1 MAISPSKNKIAS
13 PTARNYI
20 YLYEIPIVIL
30 SALLKKVR
38 KIEIRTT
45 RLVNDLFGGEYE
57 SVFKGQGIE
66 FADVRE
72 YVPGDDI
79 RTIDWNVTARSQH
92 PFVKKF
98 VETRELTV
106 LFIVD
111 MSGSQYFGSVD
122 KLKSE
127 IAAEITAILAFSAV
141 KNNDKT
147 GLLIATEGVEKF
159 IPVKKGRNHAL
170 RVIREVLGYQ
180 PKKKGT
186 QLAGALEYLYR
197 IQKRTSVI
205 FLISDFMDQGYEKA
219 LKILSRK
226 HDVIAIHLQDPLEQA
241 LPKVGLM
248 ELVDRETGKTV
259 MVDTNSS
266 DFRTRFRETAERK
279 QSALKKLFKSLQID
293 CIDIPTS
300 TSYVEPLFRFFK
312 SRERK

>member
-1 MAISPSKNKIAS
+1 M
-13 PTARNYI
+13 
-20 YLYEIPIVIL
+20 IPA
-30 SALLKKVR
+30 ALLKKVR

-45 RLVNDLFGGEYE
+45 RLVNDVFGGEYE

-79 RTIDWNVTARSQH
+79 RTIDWNVTARSLN

-98 VETRELTV
+98 VETREQTV
-106 LFIVD
+106 LFAVD
-111 MSGSQYFGSVD
+111 MSGSQYFGSTD

-170 RVIREVLGYQ
+170 RVIREILGYQ
-180 PKKKGT
+180 PKKKKT

-197 IQKRTSVI
+197 VQTRTSII
-205 FLISDFMDQGYEKA
+205 FLISDFMDEGYEKA

-226 HDVIAIHLQDPLEQA
+226 HDVIAIHLHDPLEQE
-241 LPKVGLM
+241 LPKIGLL
-248 ELVDRETGKTV
+248 ELADRETGQT
-259 MVDTNSS
+259 MLVDTASRE
-266 DFRTRFRETAERK
+266 FQKRFRQRADQK
-279 QSALKKLFKSLQID
+279 QAALEKLFKRLQID
-293 CIDIPTS
+293 WIDIPAN
-300 TSYVEPLFRFFK
+300 TSYIDPLFKFFK
-312 SRERK
+312 GREKK

>member
-1 MAISPSKNKIAS
+1 M
-13 PTARNYI
+13 
-20 YLYEIPIVIL
+20 IP
-30 SALLKKVR
+30 ATLLKKVR

-79 RTIDWNVTARSQH
+79 RTIDWNVTARTGH

-106 LFIVD
+106 FFLVD
-111 MSGSQYFGSVD
+111 MSGSQYFGSID

-127 IAAEITAILAFSAV
+127 FAAEITAILAFSAV

-170 RVIREVLGYQ
+170 RVIREILGYQ
-180 PKKKGT
+180 PLKKKT
-186 QLAGALEYLYR
+186 RLADAIEYLYR
-197 IQKRTSVI
+197 VQTRTSVV
-205 FLISDFMDQGYEKA
+205 FLISDFMDDGYEKA
-219 LKILSRK
+219 LKILSQK
-226 HDVIAIHLQDPLEQA
+226 HDVIAVHLHDPLEQEI
-241 LPKVGLM
+241 PKVGLL
-248 ELVDRETGKTV
+248 ELVDRETGKTLL
-259 MVDTNSS
+259 VDTSS
-266 DFRTRFRETAERK
+266 PQFQKQFRQTADQKRA
-279 QSALKKLFKSLQID
+279 ALEKLFKRLQID
-293 CIDIPTS
+293 RIDIPANA
-300 TSYVEPLFRFFK
+300 SYIDPLFRFFK
-312 SRERK
+312 SREKK

>member
-1 MAISPSKNKIAS
+1 M
-13 PTARNYI
+13 
-20 YLYEIPIVIL
+20 IP
-30 SALLKKVR
+30 AELLKKVR
-38 KIEIRTT
+38 KIEIHTT

-79 RTIDWNVTARSQH
+79 RTIDWNVTARSLH

-106 LFIVD
+106 LFVVD
-111 MSGSQYFGSVD
+111 MSGSQYFGSTD

-170 RVIREVLGYQ
+170 RVIREILGYQ
-180 PKKKGT
+180 PKKKKT
-186 QLAGALEYLYR
+186 RLAGALEYIYR
-197 IQKRTSVI
+197 VQTRSSVI
-205 FLISDFMDQGYEKA
+205 FLISDFMDEGYEKA

-226 HDVIAIHLQDPLEQA
+226 HDVIAVYLHDPLEERF
-241 LPKVGLM
+241 PKVGLV
-248 ELVDRETGKTV
+248 ELEDRETGKT
-259 MVDTNSS
+259 MLIDTASFPFQKKFCQTT
-266 DFRTRFRETAERK
+266 DER
-279 QSALKKLFKSLQID
+279 QAALKKLFKRLQID
-293 CIDIPTS
+293 RIDIPAN
-300 TSYVEPLFRFFK
+300 TSYIEPLFKFFK
-312 SRERK
+312 GRERK

>member
-1 MAISPSKNKIAS
+1 M
-13 PTARNYI
+13 
-20 YLYEIPIVIL
+20 IPA
-30 SALLKKVR
+30 ALLKKVR

-45 RLVNDLFGGEYE
+45 HLVNDLFGGEYE

-79 RTIDWNVTARSQH
+79 RTIDWNVTARSLN

-106 LFIVD
+106 LFAVD
-111 MSGSQYFGSVD
+111 MSGSQYFGSTD

-180 PKKKGT
+180 PKKRKT
-186 QLAGALEYLYR
+186 QLSGALEYLYR
-197 IQKRTSVI
+197 VQTRTSII
-205 FLISDFMDQGYEKA
+205 FLISDFMDEGYEKA

-226 HDVIAIHLQDPLEQA
+226 HDVVAIHLHDPLEQE
-241 LPKVGLM
+241 LPRVGLL
-248 ELVDRETGKTV
+248 ELEDRETGKT
-259 MVDTNSS
+259 MLVDTASRE
-266 DFRTRFRETAERK
+266 FQKRFRETADEKQAALER
-279 QSALKKLFKSLQID
+279 LFKRLQID
-293 CIDIPTS
+293 WIDIPANA
-300 TSYVEPLFRFFK
+300 SYIDPLFKFFK
-312 SRERK
+312 SREKK

>member
-1 MAISPSKNKIAS
+1 M
-13 PTARNYI
+13 
-20 YLYEIPIVIL
+20 IP
-30 SALLKKVR
+30 ATLLKKVR

-79 RTIDWNVTARSQH
+79 RTIDWNVTARTGH

-106 LFIVD
+106 FFLVD
-111 MSGSQYFGSVD
+111 MSGSQYFGTTD

-170 RVIREVLGYQ
+170 RVIREILGYQ
-180 PKKKGT
+180 PKKKKT
-186 QLAGALEYLYR
+186 RLAQAIEYLYR
-197 IQKRTSVI
+197 VQTRTSVV
-205 FLISDFMDQGYEKA
+205 FLISDFMDEDYEKA
-219 LKILSRK
+219 LKILSQK
-226 HDVIAIHLQDPLEQA
+226 HDVVAVHLHDPLEQQI
-241 LPKVGLM
+241 PKVGLL
-248 ELVDRETGKTV
+248 ELVDRETGKTIL
-259 MVDTNSS
+259 VDTSS
-266 DFRTRFRETAERK
+266 PQFQKKFRQTTDQKRA
-279 QSALKKLFKSLQID
+279 ALEKLFKRLQID
-293 CIDIPTS
+293 RIDIPANA
-300 TSYVEPLFRFFK
+300 SYIDPLFKFFK
-312 SRERK
+312 SREKK

>member
-1 MAISPSKNKIAS
+1 M
-13 PTARNYI
+13 
-20 YLYEIPIVIL
+20 IP
-30 SALLKKVR
+30 ATLLKKVR

-72 YVPGDDI
+72 YVPGDDV
-79 RTIDWNVTARSQH
+79 RSIDWNVTARTGH

-106 LFIVD
+106 FFLVD
-111 MSGSQYFGSVD
+111 MSGSQYFGSID

-170 RVIREVLGYQ
+170 RVIREILGYQ
-180 PKKKGT
+180 PQKKKT
-186 QLAGALEYLYR
+186 NLKEAIEYLYR
-197 IQKRTSVI
+197 VQTRTSVV
-205 FLISDFMDQGYEKA
+205 FLISDFMDDGYEKA
-219 LKILSRK
+219 LKILSQK
-226 HDVIAIHLQDPLEQA
+226 HDVVAIHLHDPLEQQ
-241 LPKVGLM
+241 LPKVGLL
-248 ELVDRETGKTV
+248 ELVDRETGKT
-259 MVDTNSS
+259 MLVDTSS
-266 DFRTRFRETAERK
+266 PQFQKRFRQTTDQKLA
-279 QSALKKLFKSLQID
+279 ALEKLFKRLQID
-293 CIDIPTS
+293 CIDIPANA
-300 TSYVEPLFRFFK
+300 SYIEPLFKFFK
-312 SRERK
+312 SREKK

>member
-1 MAISPSKNKIAS
+1 VIPVELLRKI
-13 PTARNYI
+13 
-20 YLYEIPIVIL
+20 
-30 SALLKKVR
+30 R
-38 KIEIRTT
+38 KIEIHTT

-79 RTIDWNVTARSQH
+79 RTIDWNVTARSNQ

-106 LFIVD
+106 IFAVD
-111 MSGSQYFGSVD
+111 MSGSQYYGSQD

-147 GLLIATEGVEKF
+147 GLLICTDEVEKF

-170 RVIREVLGYQ
+170 RVIREILGYQ
-180 PKKKGT
+180 PRKRQT
-186 QLAGALEYLYR
+186 RLSQALEYLH
-197 IQKRTSVI
+197 KVLTRTAVI
-205 FLISDFMDQGYEKA
+205 FLISDFIDEGYEKP

-226 HDVIAIHLQDPLEQA
+226 HDVIAVHIQDPLEQKIPA
-241 LPKVGLM
+241 VGL
-248 ELVDRETGKTV
+248 LNLQNRETGETV
-259 MVDTNSS
+259 LIDTNSKE
-266 DFRTRFRETAERK
+266 FQARY
-279 QSALKKLFKSLQID
+279 QNNALLKKRAIDKLFKRLHIDQIN
-293 CIDIPTS
+293 IPAN
-300 TSYVEPLFRFFK
+300 TSYVEPLFKFFK
-312 SRERK
+312 SRGRS

>member
-1 MAISPSKNKIAS
+1 MNLA
-13 PTARNYI
+13 
-20 YLYEIPIVIL
+20 
-30 SALLKKVR
+30 ALLKKVR

-79 RTIDWNVTARSQH
+79 RTIDWNVTARSLH

-106 LFIVD
+106 LFAVD
-111 MSGSQYFGSVD
+111 MSGSQYFGSTD

-180 PKKKGT
+180 PRKKKT
-186 QLAGALEYLYR
+186 RLAGALEYLYR
-197 IQKRTSVI
+197 IQTRTSVI
-205 FLISDFMDQGYEKA
+205 FLISDFMDEGYEKA
-219 LKILSRK
+219 LKILSQK
-226 HDVIAIHLQDPLEQA
+226 HDVIAIHLHDPLEQEF
-241 LPKVGLM
+241 PKVGLV
-248 ELVDRETGKTV
+248 ELEDLETGQTLLVDTT
-259 MVDTNSS
+259 SS
-266 DFRTRFRETAERK
+266 QFQRRFRQTADEK
-279 QSALKKLFKSLQID
+279 QTALKKLFKRLQID
-293 CIDIPTS
+293 CIDIPAN
-300 TSYVEPLFRFFK
+300 TSYIEPLFKFFK
-312 SRERK
+312 GRERK

>member
-1 MAISPSKNKIAS
+1 M
-13 PTARNYI
+13 
-20 YLYEIPIVIL
+20 IP
-30 SALLKKVR
+30 ATLLKKVR

-79 RTIDWNVTARSQH
+79 RTIDWNVTARTGH

-106 LFIVD
+106 FFLVD
-111 MSGSQYFGSVD
+111 MSGSQYFGTTD

-170 RVIREVLGYQ
+170 RVIREILGYQ
-180 PKKKGT
+180 PKKKKT
-186 QLAGALEYLYR
+186 RLAQAIEYLYR
-197 IQKRTSVI
+197 VQTRTSVV
-205 FLISDFMDQGYEKA
+205 FLISDFMDEDYEKA
-219 LKILSRK
+219 LKILSQK
-226 HDVIAIHLQDPLEQA
+226 HDVVAVHLHDPLEQQI
-241 LPKVGLM
+241 PKVGLL
-248 ELVDRETGKTV
+248 ELVDRETGKTIL
-259 MVDTNSS
+259 VDTSS
-266 DFRTRFRETAERK
+266 PQFQKKFRQTTDQKRASLE
-279 QSALKKLFKSLQID
+279 KLFKRLQID
-293 CIDIPTS
+293 RIDIPANA
-300 TSYVEPLFRFFK
+300 SYIDPLFKFFK
-312 SRERK
+312 SREKK

>member
-1 MAISPSKNKIAS
+1 M
-13 PTARNYI
+13 
-20 YLYEIPIVIL
+20 IPA
-30 SALLKKVR
+30 ALLKKVR

-45 RLVNDLFGGEYE
+45 HLVNDLFGGEYE

-79 RTIDWNVTARSQH
+79 RTIDWNVTARSLH

-106 LFIVD
+106 LFAVD
-111 MSGSQYFGSVD
+111 MSGSQYFGSAD

-170 RVIREVLGYQ
+170 RVIREILGYQ
-180 PKKKGT
+180 PRKKKT
-186 QLAGALEYLYR
+186 MLSGALEYLYR
-197 IQKRTSVI
+197 IQTRTSVI
-205 FLISDFMDQGYEKA
+205 FLISDFMDEGYEKA

-226 HDVIAIHLQDPLEQA
+226 HDVIAIYLRDALERQF
-241 LPKVGLM
+241 PKVGLV
-248 ELVDRETGKTV
+248 ELVDRENGDTLL
-259 MVDTNSS
+259 VDTASPL
-266 DFRTRFRETAERK
+266 FHKRFRQMADARQASLE
-279 QSALKKLFKSLQID
+279 KLFKRLQID
-293 CIDIPTS
+293 CIEIPAD
-300 TSYVEPLFRFFK
+300 TSYIEPLFRFFK
-312 SRERK
+312 SRERERRR

>member
-1 MAISPSKNKIAS
+1 MIPAAI
-13 PTARNYI
+13 
-20 YLYEIPIVIL
+20 
-30 SALLKKVR
+30 LKKVR
-38 KIEIRTT
+38 RIEIHTN

-79 RTIDWNVTARSQH
+79 RTIDWNVTARTGH

-106 LFIVD
+106 LFAVD
-111 MSGSQYFGSVD
+111 MSGSQYFGSTD

-180 PKKKGT
+180 PKKKKT
-186 QLAGALEYLYR
+186 RLAGALEYLYR
-197 IQKRTSVI
+197 VQTRTSVV
-205 FLISDFMDQGYEKA
+205 FLISDFMDEGYEKA

-226 HDVIAIHLQDPLEQA
+226 HDVIAIHLHDPLEQQF
-241 LPKVGLM
+241 PKVGLV
-248 ELVDRETGKTV
+248 ELVDRETGKT
-259 MVDTNSS
+259 MLVDTTSS
-266 DFRTRFRETAERK
+266 QFQRRFRQTADEK
-279 QSALKKLFKSLQID
+279 QTALKKLFKSLQID
-293 CIDIPTS
+293 CIDIPAN
-300 TSYVEPLFRFFK
+300 TSYVEPLFKFFK
-312 SRERK
+312 GRERK

>member
-1 MAISPSKNKIAS
+1 M
-13 PTARNYI
+13 
-20 YLYEIPIVIL
+20 IP
-30 SALLKKVR
+30 AELLKKVR
-38 KIEIRTT
+38 KIEIHTT

-66 FADVRE
+66 FADVRD

-79 RTIDWNVTARSQH
+79 RTIDWNVTARSLH

-106 LFIVD
+106 IFAVD
-111 MSGSQYFGSVD
+111 MSGSQYFGSTD

-147 GLLIATEGVEKF
+147 GLLIITEEVEKF

-170 RVIREVLGYQ
+170 RVIREILGYH

-186 QLAGALEYLYR
+186 HLAEALEYLYR
-197 IQKRTSVI
+197 VQTRTSVV
-205 FLISDFMDQGYEKA
+205 FLISDFMDEGYEKA

-226 HDVIAIHLQDPLEQA
+226 HDVIAIHLRDLLEQQF
-241 LPKVGLM
+241 PKVGLA
-248 ELVDRETGKTV
+248 ELVDRETGKTLL
-259 MVDTNSS
+259 VDTASPQFQKQ
-266 DFRTRFRETAERK
+266 FRKTAEEK
-279 QSALKKLFKSLQID
+279 HAALEKLFKRLQID
-293 CIDIPTS
+293 RIDIPAN
-300 TSYVEPLFRFFK
+300 TSYIEPLFKFFK
-312 SRERK
+312 SREKK

>member
-1 MAISPSKNKIAS
+1 M
-13 PTARNYI
+13 
-20 YLYEIPIVIL
+20 IPA
-30 SALLKKVR
+30 ALLRKVR

-79 RTIDWNVTARSQH
+79 RTIDWNVTARSLN

-106 LFIVD
+106 FFAVD
-111 MSGSQYFGSVD
+111 MSGSQYFGSTD

-197 IQKRTSVI
+197 VVTRTSII
-205 FLISDFMDQGYEKA
+205 FLISDFMDDGYEKA

-226 HDVIAIHLQDPLEQA
+226 HDVIAIHLHDPLEQE
-241 LPKVGLM
+241 LPRIGLL
-248 ELVDRETGKTV
+248 ELADRETGKTLL
-259 MVDTNSS
+259 VDTASHE
-266 DFRTRFRETAERK
+266 FRERFRQRADEKNA
-279 QSALKKLFKSLQID
+279 ALKKLFKRLQID
-293 CIDIPTS
+293 WIDIPANA
-300 TSYVEPLFRFFK
+300 SYIDPLFKFFK
-312 SRERK
+312 SREKK

>member
-1 MAISPSKNKIAS
+1 MILAS
-13 PTARNYI
+13 
-20 YLYEIPIVIL
+20 
-30 SALLKKVR
+30 LLKKVR

-79 RTIDWNVTARSQH
+79 RTIDWNVTARSLH

-106 LFIVD
+106 FFVVD
-111 MSGSQYFGSVD
+111 MSGSQYFGSTD

-159 IPVKKGRNHAL
+159 IPVKKGKNHAL

-180 PKKKGT
+180 PKKKKT
-186 QLAGALEYLYR
+186 QLAGALEYFYR
-197 IQKRTSVI
+197 VQTRTSVV
-205 FLISDFMDQGYEKA
+205 FLISDFMVQCYEKA

-226 HDVIAIHLQDPLEQA
+226 HDVIAIHLHDPLEQQ
-241 LPKVGLM
+241 LPKVGLL
-248 ELVDRETGKTV
+248 ELVDRETGETM
-259 MVDTNSS
+259 MVDTASAQFQN
-266 DFRTRFRETAERK
+266 RFRQTADDS
-279 QSALKKLFKSLQID
+279 QIALKKLFKRLQID
-293 CIDIPTS
+293 CIDIPANA
-300 TSYVEPLFRFFK
+300 SYVEPLIKFFK
-312 SRERK
+312 GRERK

>member
-1 MAISPSKNKIAS
+1 M
-13 PTARNYI
+13 
-20 YLYEIPIVIL
+20 IPA
-30 SALLKKVR
+30 ALLKKVR

-79 RTIDWNVTARSQH
+79 RTIDWNVTARSLN

-106 LFIVD
+106 LFAVD
-111 MSGSQYFGSVD
+111 MSGSQYFGSTD

-147 GLLIATEGVEKF
+147 GLMIATEGVEKF

-170 RVIREVLGYQ
+170 RVIREILGYQ
-180 PKKKGT
+180 PKKKKT
-186 QLAGALEYLYR
+186 QLSGALEYLYR
-197 IQKRTSVI
+197 VQTRTSII
-205 FLISDFMDQGYEKA
+205 FLISDFMDEGYEKA

-226 HDVIAIHLQDPLEQA
+226 HDVIAIQIHDRLEQE
-241 LPKVGLM
+241 LPKIGLL
-248 ELVDRETGKTV
+248 ELADRETGKT
-259 MVDTNSS
+259 MLVDTASPQ
-266 DFRTRFRETAERK
+266 FQKRFRQHAEEK
-279 QSALKKLFKSLQID
+279 QNALEKLFKRLQID
-293 CIDIPTS
+293 WIDIPANA
-300 TSYVEPLFRFFK
+300 SYIDPLFRFFK
-312 SRERK
+312 SREKK